1 MNGDQGG
8 GTGSMVT
15 TYGANYAAG
24 TAGQPYAAVTP
35 ANTRFGES
43 PAQVRRDGS
52 YLTDVFER
60 K

>member
-1 MNGDQGG
+1 
-8 GTGSMVT
+8 MVT

-24 TAGQPYAAVTP
+24 TAGQPYAAETP